1 MIPGV
6 DSGVSKAQGLG
17 EAKGK
22 TMAGLFRFRRSRG
35 PVELALDMA
44 GVRLGERVLQAGMGN
59 PKLFA
64 RIAGKAGLS
73 GRACAVVDSPAAARP
88 LRDAAAAEG
97 VLIEVLE
104 AGGPFW
110 SLEDGSFDIGVVDGN
125 ALLRGD
131 AAERQSRLSEVRRA
145 VRPGGRVLIIRTVS
159 LGLAGRLGF
168 GPSHTG
174 PSAEATALLNALQQA
189 GFRPARLLGEREGM
203 TFVEGFRPAG

>member
-1 MIPGV
+1 MR
-6 DSGVSKAQGLG
+6 DQGLG
-17 EAKGK
+17 GA
-22 TMAGLFRFRRSRG
+22 MPGLFRFRRARG

-64 RIAGKAGLS
+64 KLAGKAGLS

-131 AAERQSRLSEVRRA
+131 AAERQSRLSEVRRV